1 MEATV
6 RRRQRT
12 MRPIT
17 HYWGLVKDMDNS
29 QKLELVTM
37 LIDSVRLYP
46 AAYDD
51 DEDELAKKHDADD
64 IAGAWATMDDDMLDA
79 ALAKF
84 HKDWGGEG
92 TAMEIAEDLR
102 SSRDNSR
109 TVETW

>member
-1 MEATV
+1 MDATV

-37 LIDSVRLYP
+37 LINSVRLYP
-46 AAYDD
+46 AAYD

>member
-6 RRRQRT
+6 RRRQHT
-12 MRPIT
+12 THPIT

-46 AAYDD
+46 VVD
-51 DEDELAKKHDADD
+51 DEDEPAKKHTTDNF
-64 IAGAWATMDDDMLDA
+64 AGAWATMDDDMLDA

-92 TAMEIAEDLR
+92 TAMEIAEELR
-102 SSRDNSR
+102 GSRENSR
-109 TVETW
+109 TIETW